1 MKDFVLAIIAAAIVT
16 TVAFVIVFS
25 THHNTTPIMPKYPNL
40 SPEGQQRMAM
50 IKSAIA
56 KYLPNMLPD
65 MLPDISN
72 QKVSPS
78 FKLVDVSEKP
88 KDGWHYHGYIQLSD
102 GRRILFQAN
111 YWNISNG
118 QVQVWLST
126 ATKTYGLLDYPNG

>member
-16 TVAFVIVFS
+16 TVAFAIVFS

-40 SPEGQQRMAM
+40 SPEGQQRMAL
-50 IKSAIA
+50 IESVIA
-56 KYLPNMLPD
+56 ENLPNL
-65 MLPDISN
+65 LN

-102 GRRILFQAN
+102 GRRVSFRAN
-111 YWNISNG
+111 YWNVSNG
-118 QVQVWLST
+118 QVDMMMST
-126 ATKTYGLLDYPNG
+126 PTSTLALGAYPNG